1 MEMRQ
6 VFGQQLEKLM
16 QENKKIVVLDADLG
30 KSNGTFPLRK
40 VFPDRALDVGIAEAN
55 MTGMAAGMTSF
66 GLIPFVCTFAPFM
79 SRRVADQ
86 VAVSVAFANRNVKMV
101 GTDPGLLAEK
111 NGATHMSFDD
121 VGIMTSIPGIVVVEP
136 VDTVQLEQVIPA
148 IVEYEGPVYLRL
160 CRKTAEPVFEKDT
173 YRFNLFGADTIKE
186 GRDVT
191 IFATGMM
198 VAESMKAV
206 EALKSQGIDAELINI
221 HTIKPLDIETV
232 ARSAAKTGAVVVAE
246 NHNVYGGLFS
256 AVCEVLARVYPVP
269 AEPVAIKDRHGE
281 VGAAPY
287 LKKVLGLTSDEVV
300 QAAVRAIERKNALKS
315 VR

>member
-6 VFGQQLEKLM
+6 VFGEQLEKLM
-16 QENKKIVVLDADLG
+16 RQNEKIVVLDADLG

-66 GLIPFVCTFAPFM
+66 GMIPFVCTFAPFM
-79 SRRVADQ
+79 ARRVTDQ

-136 VDTVQLEQVIPA
+136 VDTVQLEQLVPA
-148 IVEYEGPVYLRL
+148 VAEYEGPVYIRL
-160 CRKTAEPVFEKDT
+160 CRKVAEPVFDKDT
-173 YRFNLFGADTIKE
+173 YKFNLFEADKIKD
-186 GRDVT
+186 GKDVS

-206 EALKSQGIDAELINI
+206 DMLKERGIDAELINI
-221 HTIKPLDIETV
+221 HTIKPLDIEAV
-232 ARSAAKTGAVVVAE
+232 AKSAAKTGAVVVAE
-246 NHNVYGGLFS
+246 NHNVFGGLFS
-256 AVCEVLARVYPVP
+256 AVSQVLARVYPVP
-269 AEPVAIKDRHGE
+269 AEPVAVKDRHGE
-281 VGAAPY
+281 VGAAAY
-287 LKKVLGLTSDEVV
+287 LKEALGLTCEEVV
-300 QAAVRAIERKNALKS
+300 NAAVRAIDRKNALKA
-315 VR
+315 VK